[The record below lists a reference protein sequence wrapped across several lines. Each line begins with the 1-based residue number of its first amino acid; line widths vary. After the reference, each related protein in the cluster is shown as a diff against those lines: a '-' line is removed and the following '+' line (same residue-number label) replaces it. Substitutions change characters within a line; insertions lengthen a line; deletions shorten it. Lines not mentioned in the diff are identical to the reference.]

1 MKSFDEEQA
10 RDTQGSHPIQ
20 LRSDRGS
27 RDADLRAAGP
37 AAPMGPGKVL
47 AMQRTVG
54 NAAVVQLLEDKNARA
69 GGLSVQREEE
79 SESEIEEG

>member
-1 MKSFDEEQA
+1 
-10 RDTQGSHPIQ
+10 
-20 LRSDRGS
+20 
-27 RDADLRAAGP
+27 
-37 AAPMGPGKVL
+37 MGPGKVL